1 MTYPKEKLQNDQK
14 GQTFIEFI
22 LILVLLISISF
33 TLMRGFTSYVGSRWG
48 VMLKL
53 IARPNSSLI
62 NFP

>member
-1 MTYPKEKLQNDQK
+1 MTSPKAKPVSDQK

-33 TLMRGFTSYVGSRWG
+33 TFMRGFSSLVSSRWG

-53 IARPNSSLI
+53 IARPNASLI